1 MLLLVLFEVIHMPQN
16 VNNNWL
22 RLSQYHAPF
31 GFPFRSHKTPDAKKM
46 KVTKFMHFYFLISS
60 VFVCNVL
67 NRNLM
72 TLQPGHC
79 LSMYSGNCNKDYV
92 HDFARCN
99 DVLLVHNGYLPLLSY
114 HHLKMCFCC
123 VELSCWNCSLASF
136 GSLRCLDSWISFQ
149 RCQVY
154 LTWIEEERCFFNEG
168 KLF

>member
-1 MLLLVLFEVIHMPQN
+1 MPQN

-22 RLSQYHAPF
+22 RFSQYHAPF
-31 GFPFRSHKTPDAKKM
+31 GFPFRSHTTPWCQKKKKM
-46 KVTKFMHFYFLISS
+46 KVTKLMHFYFLISA

-79 LSMYSGNCNKDYV
+79 LSMYSENCNKDYV

-99 DVLLVHNGYLPLLSY
+99 VLLVHNNYYLLSN
-114 HHLKMCFCC
+114 HHLRMCFCC
-123 VELSCWNCSLASF
+123 VELSCWNCSLAGFS
-136 GSLRCLDSWISFQ
+136 SLGHLEIWISSR

-154 LTWIEEERCFFNEG
+154 LTWIEEERCLFNEG
-168 KLF
+168 KAFPAK